1 MLQEIFTFL
10 NQKAISTIIVA
21 CGGIVAVMLTH
32 YWTTKREIRA
42 SHWLRQSEVYKDFVE
57 NTIVKLMQEAHDEQI
72 QQQTINN
79 LQHYIIHF
87 VGTLIVWGSSSVIHA
102 YRHFQKVAAVSV
114 PDPEMLISSLEDL
127 LKEIR
132 KDLGHKDKGL
142 KQYDLYNLF
151 LKGNLDI
158 AEEIL
163 ILKNKGGGNEQFD
176 GPKSGD

>member
-42 SHWLRQSEVYKDFVE
+42 SHRLRQSEVYKDFVE
-57 NTIVKLMQEAHDEQI
+57 NTIVKLMQEAHDGQI

-102 YRHFQKVAAVSV
+102 YRHFQKSV
-114 PDPEMLISSLEDL
+114 GYDPEMLFSSLDSL
-127 LKEIR
+127 LREIR

-158 AEEIL
+158 AEEIKK
-163 ILKNKGGGNEQFD
+163 LKNKGGGV
-176 GPKSGD
+176 